1 MQIPEEELIGFTKRG
16 PLSSTTTAPSC
27 VGSMF
32 MNMYGHSITQAE
44 HFRDTVASALQHKQL
59 PSSMGR
65 DMDSAAS

>member
-1 MQIPEEELIGFTKRG
+1 
-16 PLSSTTTAPSC
+16 
-27 VGSMF
+27 

-65 DMDSAAS
+65 DMDSAASWDEPGAGHWRNSQRVGL